1 MVSIPYERESLSKAL
16 TPFYEGRIE
25 MVNVKKKF
33 QFPTNGKAYPKRLIS
48 YGKLTSRGMNVSI
61 PYKRE
66 SLSKET
72 PFCTQ
77 LGRGS
82 GHPKTKRELREA
94 FFAQKFIPEIP
105 QTLMNTDPNAIFQ
118 QNRYGSK
125 STSTFLDALSRVGV
139 RGVNRVCVYK
149 YTSILHKCQIFF
161 TIFLSKPD
169 FRKILDTDPKN

>member
-1 MVSIPYERESLSKAL
+1 MAMFALSVSIPYE
-16 TPFYEGRIE
+16 
-25 MVNVKKKF
+25 
-33 QFPTNGKAYPKRLIS
+33 
-48 YGKLTSRGMNVSI
+48 
-61 PYKRE
+61 RE

-125 STSTFLDALSRVGV
+125 STSGFLDALSRVGV